1 MSLQDDVD
9 AALSPFDLETTPQ
22 RFVSCS
28 DLADYLACDR
38 RTIVRMI
45 EVGSLPATKVGRA
58 YRIPADAAREVFRA
72 QIKRAS

>member
-1 MSLQDDVD
+1 MSLADDVD
-9 AALSPFDLETTPQ
+9 RALAPFDLETTPQ

-58 YRIPADAAREVFRA
+58 YRIPADAARSVFQAR
-72 QIKRAS
+72 IKQAS

>member
-9 AALSPFDLETTPQ
+9 AALAPFDLETTPQ

-58 YRIPADAAREVFRA
+58 YRIPSGAAREVFRA